1 MIDPPRERQFRRY
14 PIQIP
19 LLYRVLAPASIR
31 PGVGW
36 TRNLSEGGAC
46 VELAERLRPQM
57 SVHVRLRAERRAIGL
72 EARVVWAGE
81 PGIEGGGVLHGVAFT
96 RVTPGDRQA
105 VRDLFPSEGRVAQ
118 TAVRLPL
125 EVSVTYQRKGQAG
138 SPHPGWT
145 GNASRGGLLLRLP
158 QVVPPG
164 TVLEL
169 ILHIA
174 TGQLT
179 VEGAIVWVESPERQS
194 PGEMIRHGL
203 RFTSLGWSLSLSLGY
218 LLASLP

>member
-1 MIDPPRERQFRRY
+1 MIDPPREREFRRY

-19 LLYRVLAPASIR
+19 LLHRALAPASIR

-46 VELAERLRPQM
+46 LELAERLRPPM
-57 SVHVRLRAERRAIGL
+57 SVHVRLRTERRAIGL
-72 EARVVWAGE
+72 EAQVVWAGE
-81 PGIEGGGVLHGVAFT
+81 PGVAGGGVLHGVAFT
-96 RVTPGDRQA
+96 RITPGERQD

-125 EVSVTYQRKGQAG
+125 EVSVTYQRKGRAG
-138 SPHPGWT
+138 PPHPGWT

-158 QVVPPG
+158 QIVQPG
-164 TVLEL
+164 TELEL
-169 ILHIA
+169 TLHTA
-174 TGQLT
+174 TGDLT
-179 VEGAIVWVESPERQS
+179 AEGAIVWVESPERQS
-194 PGEMIRHGL
+194 RGEVIRHGL
-203 RFTSLGWSLSLSLGY
+203 RFTSLGWSNSLSLGY